1 MWEQEKV
8 HKAKFEELINKHRV
22 RPTALVPLWNI
33 AGFALG
39 AGKNCQIYHS
49 RNVKSIA
56 EVVVWEVKTALS
68 HRATNEMDWRSRVGL
83 DTGGPPS
90 VRGEHE

>member
-39 AGKNCQIYHS
+39 AGKNRCIYLSTGSYEHT
-49 RNVKSIA
+49 RRVGNV
-56 EVVVWEVKTALS
+56 VVVWDGKIV
-68 HRATNEMDWRSRVGL
+68 TND
-83 DTGGPPS
+83 
-90 VRGEHE
+90 